1 MTKLWLFIK
10 KIVASEHLSV
20 VLRWYMGIL
29 FLYASM
35 TKIPY
40 PAEFAEA
47 LASYQIVPYWALN
60 FIAVILPWVE
70 LTCGMFLII
79 GLSTRPASAI
89 IVVLLVCFAIG
100 QSVNLIRDVPIS
112 CGCFE
117 NAGDPITWWDIPA
130 DLGWMLLAI
139 QIFFF
144 DKIYRL
150 YPDLSISRLARK
162 R

>member
-1 MTKLWLFIK
+1 MKNLWSFTK
-10 KIVASEHLSV
+10 KIVTSEYLSV
-20 VLRWYMGIL
+20 VLRFYLGIL

-35 TKIPY
+35 TKITY

-79 GLSTRPASAI
+79 GLSTRAASAI
-89 IVVLLVCFAIG
+89 IATLLVCFAIG
-100 QSVNLIRDVPIS
+100 QAVNMIRDLPIS

-117 NAGDPITWWDIPA
+117 NAGDPISWWDIPA
-130 DLGWMLLAI
+130 DLGWMLLAV
-139 QIFFF
+139 QIYFC

-150 YPDLSISRLARK
+150 YPDLSISRLVR
-162 R
+162 RR